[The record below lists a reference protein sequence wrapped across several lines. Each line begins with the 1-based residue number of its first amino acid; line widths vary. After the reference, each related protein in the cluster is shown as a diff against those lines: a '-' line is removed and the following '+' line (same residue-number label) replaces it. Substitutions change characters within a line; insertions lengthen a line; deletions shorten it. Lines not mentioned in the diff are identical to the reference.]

1 MDYDI
6 SVRVRAMAFNGLIV
20 INSWNVRWKI
30 IPVFDGP
37 YKEAVFPLIAS

>member
-1 MDYDI
+1 MGSTPTKTHI
-6 SVRVRAMAFNGLIV
+6 PNRNGTKKGSAV
-20 INSWNVRWKI
+20 WWKI